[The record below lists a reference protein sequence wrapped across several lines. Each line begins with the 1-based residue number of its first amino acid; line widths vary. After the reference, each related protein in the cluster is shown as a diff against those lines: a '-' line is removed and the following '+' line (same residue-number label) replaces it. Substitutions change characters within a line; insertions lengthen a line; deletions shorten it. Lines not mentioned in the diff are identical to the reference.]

1 MTKQLFVLPFLFF
14 IAWVIFIS
22 QVYPGTN
29 LLLCIIYIK
38 IPYSMFLLSGLSVQ
52 RIISE
57 LKKVTNPVE
66 GKLVS
71 VIYKIYFRN
80 LFPHTYIG
88 ECHWTVGPFD
98 TIQFENKKERE
109 IYIPTCKDELSLSA
123 NRKFM
128 VLYSPEGPEEK

>member
-1 MTKQLFVLPFLFF
+1 M
-14 IAWVIFIS
+14 
-22 QVYPGTN
+22 
-29 LLLCIIYIK
+29 
-38 IPYSMFLLSGLSVQ
+38 
-52 RIISE
+52 
-57 LKKVTNPVE
+57 
-66 GKLVS
+66 
-71 VIYKIYFRN
+71 
-80 LFPHTYIG
+80 FPHTYIG